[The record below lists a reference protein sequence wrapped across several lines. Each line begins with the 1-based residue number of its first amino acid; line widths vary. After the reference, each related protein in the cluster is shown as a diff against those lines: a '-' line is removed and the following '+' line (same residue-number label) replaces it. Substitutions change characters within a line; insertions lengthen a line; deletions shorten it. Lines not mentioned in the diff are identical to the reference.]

1 MLSEERSYTELR
13 IPNFNLFPSM
23 PPLSPQSSLEAP
35 FSKYDDPFMCK
46 RESGR
51 ILWGSCHC
59 WNCENNLDLE
69 KQSSEE
75 KAEDVC
81 YDKMNFL
88 FPSESELD
96 IQGEDSFFNK
106 GGPLRT
112 FDDELAAQDDFFT
125 IPDLNYFRDTFLDDL
140 PLKRGGIK
148 RERLIPRKRDPARSI
163 SSLSDDEDYVL
174 PKSFSSAR
182 SLSAKPKKKRRMNGT
197 RYKYAEAAKK
207 RKFNI
212 MEHFAKG
219 NRSRSE
225 TGYLG
230 VRISTSGRRF
240 RATVNYLGK
249 PQNVGT
255 FDTPEQAAMQYD
267 KKLLE
272 LSGWNIDKNRLNF
285 SDRWDLKKK
294 MLISGHEHFHKRR
307 KLDV

>member
-1 MLSEERSYTELR
+1 MLGEERSYTELR

-35 FSKYDDPFMCK
+35 FSKYDDPFCCK

-69 KQSSEE
+69 KKSSEE

-88 FPSESELD
+88 FPSDTDFGMKDNLFD
-96 IQGEDSFFNK
+96 K
-106 GGPLRT
+106 GSHLRG
-112 FDDELAAQDDFFT
+112 FEDELPIQAQEDFFT

-140 PLKRGGIK
+140 PRNQGVNK
-148 RERLIPRKRDPARSI
+148 RERLIPRKRDTTRSFP
-163 SSLSDDEDYVL
+163 SLSDDDDDYVL
-174 PKSFSSAR
+174 PKSFDSR
-182 SLSAKPKKKRRMNGT
+182 SPMSLKPTKKRRVNGT

-212 MEHFAKG
+212 MEHYSKG

-230 VRISTSGRRF
+230 IRISTSGRRF

-255 FDTPEQAAMQYD
+255 FDSPEQAAMHYD

-272 LSGWNIDKNRLNF
+272 LSGWHIDKNRLNF
-285 SDRWDLKKK
+285 SDRWDLKTKC
-294 MLISGHEHFHKRR
+294 LLTGHEHFHKRTCE
-307 KLDV
+307 